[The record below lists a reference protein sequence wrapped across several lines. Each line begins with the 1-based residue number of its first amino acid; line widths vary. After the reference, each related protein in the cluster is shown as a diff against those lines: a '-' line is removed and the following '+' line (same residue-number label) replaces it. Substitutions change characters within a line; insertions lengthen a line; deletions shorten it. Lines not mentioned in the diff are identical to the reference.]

1 MLLTA
6 LKLLA
11 TGRWHDFHWQ
21 LLRRLHRLDLDY
33 VSIEELGLSHH
44 IAHYH
49 AATPETELRQVLK
62 TLHLHPGSR
71 ILDFGCGK
79 GGALIAMARFPFQ
92 RVAGCDISP
101 DLLAVARK
109 NMDKLGIS
117 CVDLYCSDARQF
129 TALEGYDHF
138 YFFNPFPHEVFE
150 PVMVNIAASL
160 SRKPRKTT
168 IIYRNPEC
176 HDIVMATGL
185 FEKVVEL
192 RFGRNH
198 PYYIY
203 VHVDRQ
209 APVESG
215 GIA

>member
-1 MLLTA
+1 VVFTA
-6 LKLLA
+6 LKLIA
-11 TGRWHDFHWQ
+11 TGRWHDFYWH
-21 LLRRLHRLDLDY
+21 LLKRLHRIDLGY
-33 VSIEELGLSHH
+33 VSIDDLGLSHH
-44 IAHYH
+44 TGHYH
-49 AATPETELRQVLK
+49 APTPETELRQVLK
-62 TLHLHPGSR
+62 TLHLDPGSS

-79 GGALIAMARFPFQ
+79 GGALIAIARFPFH

-101 DLLAVARK
+101 DLLAIASK

-129 TALEGYDHF
+129 TALEEYDHF

-150 PVMVNIAASL
+150 SVMMNITASL

-176 HDIVMATGL
+176 HDIVVATEL
-185 FEKVVEL
+185 FEKVAEL
-192 RFGRNH
+192 RFGRNF

-209 APVESG
+209 ASVESG